1 MNNSDI
7 MPNNHV
13 DDLAEMDAVDGNTLA
28 QKEQQIEDLKDEL
41 RLAQKNNA
49 LLIADKSADT
59 KELY

>member
-1 MNNSDI
+1 

-13 DDLAEMDAVDGNTLA
+13 DDLAEMDAADGNTLA

>member
-13 DDLAEMDAVDGNTLA
+13 DDLAEMDGADGNTLE
-28 QKEQQIEDLKDEL
+28 QKAQQIEDLKDEL
-41 RLAQKNNA
+41 RLAQKNNQ

>member
-13 DDLAEMDAVDGNTLA
+13 DDLAEMDAADGNTLA